1 MRKTLA
7 LLPATAALLGALDTP
22 GAHAQQTAELY
33 QIEMIIVKHADAEI
47 ERLRD
52 IVNPELA
59 HRLRQPALALAD
71 ATPAEPIFPVTDES
85 QYRLAEQ
92 AEKIRAD
99 DTLEIVRHLAW
110 RQPPYNREQARYVHF
125 LREPAAGVLKGVA
138 WLSYENY
145 FQLRLDFQYDPA
157 YSEEP
162 VVAPQP
168 TTTLIPIHMKKVLS
182 DDELHYLDHPIIGVL
197 VQITSAPPAP

>member
-1 MRKTLA
+1 MKKLLA
-7 LLPATAALLGALDTP
+7 LLSATAMLVGAFC
-22 GAHAQQTAELY
+22 AHAQEAAELY
-33 QIEMIIVKHADAEI
+33 QIEMIIVKHAGAEI
-47 ERLRD
+47 EALRD

-59 HRLRQPALALAD
+59 HRLRQPALVLEDAAPAD
-71 ATPAEPIFPVTDES
+71 AIFPVTDTT
-85 QYRLAEQ
+85 QYRLTEQ

-99 DTLEIVRHLAW
+99 DSLTLVRHLAW
-110 RQPPYNREQARYVHF
+110 RQPPYNRGQARYVHF

-157 YSEEP
+157 YSEDP
-162 VVAPQP
+162 AVTPQP
-168 TTTLIPIHMKKVLS
+168 TTALIPIHMKKVLA

-197 VQITSAPPAP
+197 VEITPVP

>member
-1 MRKTLA
+1 MYRNPKKMLA
-7 LLPATAALLGALDTP
+7 RLLAAAVLPGAP
-22 GAHAQQTAELY
+22 GAHAQQDAELY
-33 QIEMIIVKHADAEI
+33 QIEMIIVRHVGAEI
-47 ERLRD
+47 KRLRD

-71 ATPAEPIFPVTDES
+71 AAPPDPIFPVTDET
-85 QYRLAEQ
+85 QYRLAER

-99 DTLEIVRHLAW
+99 ASLEIVRHLAW

-125 LREPAAGVLKGVA
+125 LSEPSAGVLKGVA

-157 YSEEP
+157 YSDEP
-162 VVAPQP
+162 AVSSQP
-168 TTTLIPIHMKKVLS
+168 TTTLIPIHLKKVLA

-197 VQITSAPPAP
+197 VVITPVP